1 MIGEKRKALLL
12 AGAIIISG
20 FSLPAR
26 SEVILQFFNNS
37 WQEIIDKMPE
47 IAEVGYTALWLPPP
61 QKASGDLSV
70 GYDLWDPF
78 DVGGNPQR
86 TGGRVMEPKRNCFA

>member
-1 MIGEKRKALLL
+1 MRFRAKNIAPGILDILFAT
-12 AGAIIISG
+12 IS
-20 FSLPAR
+20 SVQA
-26 SEVILQFFNNS
+26 EVMLQFFNMS

-47 IAEVGYTALWLPPP
+47 IAENGYTSLWLPPP

-78 DVGGNPQR
+78 DIGGHPQR
-86 TGGRVMEPKRNCFA
+86 TGGRT